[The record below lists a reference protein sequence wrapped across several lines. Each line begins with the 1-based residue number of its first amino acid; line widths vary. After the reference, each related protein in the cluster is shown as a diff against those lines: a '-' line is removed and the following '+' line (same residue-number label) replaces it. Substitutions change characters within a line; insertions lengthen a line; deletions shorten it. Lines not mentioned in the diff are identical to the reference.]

1 MKKVAKNNVF
11 VFEDITAP
19 QFFFS
24 DYSEDKTA
32 ARKKIFA
39 FRPMTMET
47 RCFHK
52 KLEFPKIP
60 AKRFLYRS
68 LWAQIFNQKNFFFNF
83 SKKPEK
89 NDSWAD
95 LGPRSAWDKLSQMF
109 VRILGQDRREKNSA
123 KCLFEAARFR
133 VLDRHRSTKP
143 TTAPWNLNGVRPLG
157 APTHPLVTVSAK
169 RLVIRRDLVRCL
181 VLKLCQKIRLY
192 GNL

>member
-1 MKKVAKNNVF
+1 MYVFLCVLQLLCPNRMKTYGAITEIMNNITPTNHMKKVAKNNVF

-68 LWAQIFNQKNFFFNF
+68 L
-83 SKKPEK
+83 
-89 NDSWAD
+89 
-95 LGPRSAWDKLSQMF
+95 
-109 VRILGQDRREKNSA
+109 
-123 KCLFEAARFR
+123 
-133 VLDRHRSTKP
+133 
-143 TTAPWNLNGVRPLG
+143 
-157 APTHPLVTVSAK
+157 
-169 RLVIRRDLVRCL
+169 
-181 VLKLCQKIRLY
+181 
-192 GNL
+192 